1 MINNS
6 LVSVSDPPGD
16 SASLSD
22 FPPVEER
29 SGPEGAEE
37 DVPDSS
43 SQGPKKDDA
52 TTEEDDDSD
61 AGRDVDEGDDEDDEE
76 CKSILDRTIGGVVKK
91 SRTKKSR
98 TK

>member
-1 MINNS
+1 M
-6 LVSVSDPPGD
+6 
-16 SASLSD
+16 SD

-61 AGRDVDEGDDEDDEE
+61 AGRDVEDEGDDEDDEE
-76 CKSILDRTIGGVVKK
+76 CKFLIQGFIKK
-91 SRTKKSR
+91 ASGCGTTVEHMPAEKNS
-98 TK
+98 